1 MKSIIK
7 HGVILLMALTTIHAG
22 AGMDQIEQELR
33 YIKMKQKQ
41 MIVKAINEKAV
52 FNHIFRK
59 YHSDEVKALRGWLHL
74 INETD
79 HNTRYFLSNS
89 DTWIKYVI
97 LPKLKFEMDSD
108 EFNYIKKMVGTALES
123 QVDQPDTLI
132 MKRYKTTNG
141 LNLRRVPLLLDI
153 VKKEVFPIDTILD
166 IEYSLYHNDGEW
178 GYIVSKRGWV
188 NMRYLR
194 EVK

>member
-1 MKSIIK
+1 MKNIIK
-7 HGVILLMALTTIHAG
+7 IGAILLIGFNTMQADNRL
-22 AGMDQIEQELR
+22 DQIEQELKF
-33 YIKMKQKQ
+33 IKMKQQQ
-41 MIVKAINEKAV
+41 MMSRAIEEKAT

-97 LPKLKFEMDSD
+97 LPRLKFEMNND
-108 EFNYIKKMVGTALES
+108 EFAYVKKMVNTALES
-123 QVDQPDTLI
+123 QASQPDKLI
-132 MKRYKTTNG
+132 MKRYKTMSD

-153 VKKEVFPIDTILD
+153 VKKEVFPKGTILD
-166 IEYSLYHNDGEW
+166 VEYSLYHDDGEW

-194 EVK
+194 EVR